1 MTWVSRIYLFS
12 MSLILG
18 GLFALLLN
26 LLFPAPA
33 HATDPT
39 VISSTV
45 SATTTSSSNTV
56 SGTNTVKGAATA
68 TAPSISITN
77 SDICKYAAG
86 SMGVQTQVFGI
97 ATGGTVVVDE
107 HCMRLKSARAF
118 NAVGLKTVAASIL
131 SADPVSFRA
140 MWLSGVYPPIDGKLG
155 TEARDLW
162 LQNPQLLP
170 DGLTMEK
177 LLTANEYKVWSA
189 KNVPDDFV
197 KTRTNSD
204 GEMECRAVDGNYWSR
219 C

>member
-1 MTWVSRIYLFS
+1 MTNAARFTLFS
-12 MSLILG
+12 AALLWG
-18 GLFALLLN
+18 GLLAVISELAFGA
-26 LLFPAPA
+26 
-33 HATDPT
+33 DPT

-45 SATTTSSSNTV
+45 SSTTTSSSNTV
-56 SGTNTVKGAATA
+56 SGTNTVKGASTA

-155 TEARDLW
+155 KEARDLW
-162 LQNPQLLP
+162 LDNPQLLP
-170 DGLTMEK
+170 EGLEMK
-177 LLTANEYKVWSA
+177 DLLTAAEFEVWENKRNPA
-189 KNVPDDFV
+189 EDDFARQ
-197 KTRTNSD
+197 RTNSD
-204 GEMECRAVDGNYWSR
+204 GEMECRATDGNYWSR

>member
-1 MTWVSRIYLFS
+1 MTWAARITLFS
-12 MSLILG
+12 AALLWG
-18 GLFALLLN
+18 GLIALLSEAA
-26 LLFPAPA
+26 FGA
-33 HATDPT
+33 DPT

-45 SATTTSSSNTV
+45 SSTTTSSSSNTV

-68 TAPSISITN
+68 TAPSISVTN

-140 MWLSGVYPPIDGKLG
+140 MWLSGVYPPINGKLG
-155 TEARDLW
+155 AEARALW
-162 LQNPQLLP
+162 LENPQLLP
-170 DGLTMEK
+170 DGLTMDK
-177 LLTANEYKVWSA
+177 LLTDAEYKVWVA
-189 KNVPDDFV
+189 ENVPDDFV

-204 GEMECRAVDGNYWSR
+204 GEMECRAEDGNYWSR

>member
-1 MTWVSRIYLFS
+1 MKWLLYGIFGG
-12 MSLILG
+12 IALG
-18 GLFALLLN
+18 LLVN
-26 LLFPAPA
+26 KAYA
-33 HATDPT
+33 ADPT

-45 SATTTSSSNTV
+45 TGTSSSNTV
-56 SGTNTVKGAATA
+56 SSSTIKGASTA
-68 TAPSISITN
+68 TAPSVSITN

-140 MWLSGVYPPIDGKLG
+140 MWLSGVYPPINGKLG
-155 TEARDLW
+155 DEARLLW
-162 LQNPQLLP
+162 LDNPQLLP
-170 DGLTMEK
+170 EGLTMK
-177 LLTANEYKVWSA
+177 DLLTDYDYKAWEENRKPA
-189 KNVPDDFV
+189 LEDFARV
-197 KTRTNSD
+197 RTNSD
-204 GEMECRAVDGNYWSR
+204 GVQECRSQDGNYWFT

>member
-1 MTWVSRIYLFS
+1 MKWLLYGIFGG
-12 MSLILG
+12 IALG
-18 GLFALLLN
+18 LLVN
-26 LLFPAPA
+26 KAYA
-33 HATDPT
+33 ADPT

-45 SATTTSSSNTV
+45 TGTSSSNTV
-56 SGTNTVKGAATA
+56 SSSTIKGASTA
-68 TAPSISITN
+68 TAPSVSITN

-140 MWLSGVYPPIDGKLG
+140 MWLSGVYPPINGKLG
-155 TEARDLW
+155 DEARMLW
-162 LQNPQLLP
+162 LDNPQLLP
-170 DGLTMEK
+170 EGLTMK
-177 LLTANEYKVWSA
+177 DLLTDYDYKAWEENRKPA
-189 KNVPDDFV
+189 LEDFARV
-197 KTRTNSD
+197 RTNSD
-204 GEMECRAVDGNYWSR
+204 GVQECRSQDGNYWFT

>member
-1 MTWVSRIYLFS
+1 VDETMKWFLYGFLGAIAL
-12 MSLILG
+12 SLLIDK
-18 GLFALLLN
+18 AY
-26 LLFPAPA
+26 AA
-33 HATDPT
+33 DPT

-45 SATTTSSSNTV
+45 TGTSSSNTV
-56 SGTNTVKGAATA
+56 SSSTIKGASTA
-68 TAPSISITN
+68 TAPSVSITN

-140 MWLSGVYPPIDGKLG
+140 MWLSGVYPPINGKLG
-155 TEARDLW
+155 DEARMLW
-162 LQNPQLLP
+162 LDNPQLLP
-170 DGLTMEK
+170 EGLTMK
-177 LLTANEYKVWSA
+177 DLLTDYDYKAWEENLKPA
-189 KNVPDDFV
+189 LEDFARV
-197 KTRTNSD
+197 RTNSD
-204 GEMECRAVDGNYWSR
+204 GVQECRSQDGNYWFT

>member
-1 MTWVSRIYLFS
+1 MKWFLYGFLGAVAL
-12 MSLILG
+12 SLLIDK
-18 GLFALLLN
+18 AY
-26 LLFPAPA
+26 AA
-33 HATDPT
+33 DPT

-45 SATTTSSSNTV
+45 TGTSSSNTV
-56 SGTNTVKGAATA
+56 SSSTIKGASTA
-68 TAPSISITN
+68 TAPSVSITN

-140 MWLSGVYPPIDGKLG
+140 MWLSGVYPPINGKLG
-155 TEARDLW
+155 DEARMLW
-162 LQNPQLLP
+162 LDNPQLLP
-170 DGLTMEK
+170 EGLTMK
-177 LLTANEYKVWSA
+177 DLLTDYDYKAWEENRKPA
-189 KNVPDDFV
+189 LEDFARV
-197 KTRTNSD
+197 RTNSD
-204 GEMECRAVDGNYWSR
+204 GVQECRSQDGNYWFT

>member
-1 MTWVSRIYLFS
+1 MTWGARVTLFS
-12 MSLILG
+12 AALLWG
-18 GLFALLLN
+18 GLIVVLSEAAFGA
-26 LLFPAPA
+26 
-33 HATDPT
+33 DPT

-45 SATTTSSSNTV
+45 TGTTTTSSSNTV

-140 MWLSGVYPPIDGKLG
+140 MWLSGVYPPINGKLG
-155 TEARDLW
+155 LEARTLW
-162 LQNPQLLP
+162 LENPQLLP
-170 DGLTMEK
+170 NGLTMEN
-177 LLTANEYKVWSA
+177 LLTDAEYKVWVA
-189 KNVPDDFV
+189 ENVPDDFV

-204 GEMECRAVDGNYWSR
+204 GEMECRAEDGNYWSR

>member
-1 MTWVSRIYLFS
+1 MKWFFYGF
-12 MSLILG
+12 LG
-18 GLFALLLN
+18 AVALALFADKVL
-26 LLFPAPA
+26 AA
-33 HATDPT
+33 DPT

-45 SATTTSSSNTV
+45 SSSTTSSSSNTV

-68 TAPSISITN
+68 TAPSISVTN
-77 SDICKYAAG
+77 SDICKYASG

-140 MWLSGVYPPIDGKLG
+140 MWLSGVYPPINGKLG
-155 TEARDLW
+155 EEARMLW
-162 LQNPQLLP
+162 LDNPQLLP
-170 DGLTMEK
+170 EGLTMK
-177 LLTANEYKVWSA
+177 DLLTDYDYKAWEENRKPA
-189 KNVPDDFV
+189 LEDFV
-197 KTRTNSD
+197 RVRTNSD
-204 GEMECRAVDGNYWSR
+204 GDQECRAEDGNFWYT

>member
-1 MTWVSRIYLFS
+1 MRWFFYGFFGMIALTLLANKV
-12 MSLILG
+12 
-18 GLFALLLN
+18 FA
-26 LLFPAPA
+26 A
-33 HATDPT
+33 DPT

-45 SATTTSSSNTV
+45 TGTSSSNTV
-56 SGTNTVKGAATA
+56 SSSTIKGASTA
-68 TAPSISITN
+68 TAPSVSITN

-140 MWLSGVYPPIDGKLG
+140 MWLSGVYPPINGKLG
-155 TEARDLW
+155 DEARLLW
-162 LQNPQLLP
+162 LDNPQLLP
-170 DGLTMEK
+170 EGLTMEN
-177 LLTANEYKVWSA
+177 LLTANEYKTWVA

-204 GEMECRAVDGNYWSR
+204 GVQECRSQDGNYWFT

>member
-1 MTWVSRIYLFS
+1 VYKRRFLV
-12 MSLILG
+12 
-18 GLFALLLN
+18 LLL
-26 LLFPAPA
+26 
-33 HATDPT
+33 
-39 VISSTV
+39 V
-45 SATTTSSSNTV
+45 
-56 SGTNTVKGAATA
+56 
-68 TAPSISITN
+68 
-77 SDICKYAAG
+77 
-86 SMGVQTQVFGI
+86 TQVFGI

-155 TEARDLW
+155 NEARDLW

-177 LLTANEYKVWSA
+177 LLTDAEYKVWA
-189 KNVPDDFV
+189 AENVPDDFV

-204 GEMECRAVDGNYWSR
+204 GEMECRAEDGNYWSR

>member
-1 MTWVSRIYLFS
+1 MTWGARITLFS
-12 MSLILG
+12 AALLWG
-18 GLFALLLN
+18 GLIVVLSEAAFGA
-26 LLFPAPA
+26 
-33 HATDPT
+33 DPT

-45 SATTTSSSNTV
+45 SSTTTSSSSNTV

-140 MWLSGVYPPIDGKLG
+140 MWLSGVYPPINGKLG
-155 TEARDLW
+155 AEARTLW
-162 LQNPQLLP
+162 LENPQLLP
-170 DGLTMEK
+170 DGLTMEN
-177 LLTANEYKVWSA
+177 LLTDAEYKVWVA
-189 KNVPDDFV
+189 ENVPDDFV

-204 GEMECRAVDGNYWSR
+204 GEMECRAEDGNYWSR

>member
-1 MTWVSRIYLFS
+1 MKWFFYGFFGVIAL
-12 MSLILG
+12 SLL
-18 GLFALLLN
+18 AN
-26 LLFPAPA
+26 KASA
-33 HATDPT
+33 ADPT

-45 SATTTSSSNTV
+45 TGTSSSNTV
-56 SGTNTVKGAATA
+56 SSSTIKGAATA

-140 MWLSGVYPPIDGKLG
+140 MWLSGVYPPINGKLG
-155 TEARDLW
+155 DEARMLW
-162 LQNPQLLP
+162 LDNPQLLP
-170 DGLTMEK
+170 EGLTMK
-177 LLTANEYKVWSA
+177 DLLTDYDYKAWEENRKPA
-189 KNVPDDFV
+189 LEDFARV
-197 KTRTNSD
+197 RTNSD
-204 GEMECRAVDGNYWSR
+204 GVQECRSQDGNYWFT

>member
-1 MTWVSRIYLFS
+1 VKWLVS
-12 MSLILG
+12 
-18 GLFALLLN
+18 ALLLVSV
-26 LLFPAPA
+26 A
-33 HATDPT
+33 HAADPT

-45 SATTTSSSNTV
+45 TGTTSSNTV
-56 SGTNTVKGAATA
+56 SSSTIKGAATA
-68 TAPSISITN
+68 TAPSVSITN

-140 MWLSGVYPPIDGKLG
+140 MWLSGVYPPINGKLG
-155 TEARDLW
+155 DEARALW
-162 LQNPQLLP
+162 LENPQLLP
-170 DGLTMEK
+170 EGLGMDD
-177 LLTANEYKVWSA
+177 LLTAEEYKEWA
-189 KNVPDDFV
+189 ARNVPVDFV
-197 KTRTNSD
+197 KQRTNAE
-204 GEMECRAVDGNYWSR
+204 GEAECRSEDGNYWFR